1 MSSTINM
8 SRALG
13 VAGMGIG
20 LVELIAPRFLSNK
33 LGIEPRPTLLRA
45 MGAREVASGIGI
57 VARHNPTPAQ
67 WTRVLGD
74 VLDSALLG
82 LAARLSR
89 KRKVVLGA
97 LGAVLA
103 ISALDLIT
111 ARRL

>member
-1 MSSTINM
+1 MSRTINL

-13 VAGMGIG
+13 IAGLGIG
-20 LVELIAPRFLSNK
+20 IAELVAPNWVSKHLGLSQ
-33 LGIEPRPTLLRA
+33 RPTLMRA

-67 WTRVLGD
+67 WTRVIGD
-74 VLDSALLG
+74 VIDIALLG
-82 LAARLSR
+82 LSVRDSK
-89 KRKVVLGA
+89 KRKAVLGA

-103 ISALDLIT
+103 IGALDLIT